1 MKNIIP
7 LGKRI
12 LVRREDPIKMKG
24 SLYLPDAAK
33 EKQREGI
40 VIALGSVRTSSPLD
54 IGDRVLFNPYA
65 GAEVKGYDED
75 LLLLL
80 EDDVLCI
87 IEPEED

>member
-7 LGKRI
+7 LGKRV

-24 SLYLPDAAK
+24 SLYLPDSAK

-40 VIALGSVRTSSPLD
+40 VMAIGDINMSSPLD

-65 GAEVKGYDED
+65 GAEVKGQGED
-75 LLLLL
+75 FLLLL
-80 EDDVLCI
+80 EDDILCI
-87 IEPEED
+87 LEPDED